1 MHKLIDKYEFLNIL
15 REDNTTNIKEPYFSD
30 KLYDYLEEKYGD
42 YDLDLTEIRLTYTII
57 NEYPPED
64 IEKLIEKYYA
74 MYDYYD
80 TCDYDTDIV
89 DYYKQII
96 KKSIIVNDY
105 ELLIDKKVYKE
116 LIENF
121 KKEIEN
127 EL

>member
-15 REDNTTNIKEPYFSD
+15 RENNTTNIKESYFSD

-42 YDLDLTEIRLTYTII
+42 YDLDLTEIRYTYTII

-74 MYDYYD
+74 MDDYYD

-96 KKSIIVNDY
+96 KKSIIVEDL